1 MYLLFMLRN
10 FNNFQSLTEDVTRQM
25 EREKSLQQKYAN
37 LQAEIK
43 DLQEKHQREEQ
54 ERAAIVAEAPPILN
68 NVTNNAHE
76 EETVD

>member
-1 MYLLFMLRN
+1 MSLLFMLRN

-68 NVTNNAHE
+68 NTNNAHE